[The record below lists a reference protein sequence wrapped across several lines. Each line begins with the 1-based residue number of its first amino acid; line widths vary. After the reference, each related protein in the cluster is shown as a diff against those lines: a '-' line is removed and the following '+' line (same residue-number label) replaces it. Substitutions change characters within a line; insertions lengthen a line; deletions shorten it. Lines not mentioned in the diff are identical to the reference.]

1 MQVNIGQGEGDTKW
15 KGCPWNALLFSIL
28 ILYNF

>member
-15 KGCPWNALLFSIL
+15 KGWPWKALLFSIF
-28 ILYNF
+28 ILY